1 MFKVTVFDSTSLN
14 SLSERDVLILAS
26 DGFWD
31 VFSNE
36 EVFELVNSS
45 FNNEENNSFM
55 SANDSLKKFNNN
67 ETIRFKIN
75 F

>member
-1 MFKVTVFDSTSLN
+1 MVFDTISMN

-31 VFSNE
+31 VFTNE

-45 FNNEENNSFM
+45 FNLVENSL
-55 SANDSLKKFNNN
+55 SASTNDLSKKLDND
-67 ETIRFKIN
+67 ETTKFYFLEN
-75 F
+75 